1 MCVYVCVCMCV
12 YIYIERENHLES
24 ELDETSAQRKSPQ
37 YTIQSSLSPVS
48 PWIFRFCVDNPWRV
62 FSTLLRASWP
72 CRNGRELGSWRKI
85 TNWDVSWDIKMGYV
99 NGRYPLVI

>member
-1 MCVYVCVCMCV
+1 MCMYVC
-12 YIYIERENHLES
+12 IYIERENHLES

-62 FSTLLRASWP
+62 FPHFFEPVGLV
-72 CRNGRELGSWRKI
+72 EMV
-85 TNWDVSWDIKMGYV
+85 VSWEVGEKSPTGMFPGISKWDMLTGDT
-99 NGRYPLVI
+99 LW